1 MGKLN
6 LQGIGKIPK
15 DEDEEMKND
24 NKPQIKQA
32 APPFK
37 MGGGFSLDISKA
49 SKLPSSE
56 DNQQDPTN
64 EMDLK

>member
-37 MGGGFSLDISKA
+37 MAGGFSLDISKA
-49 SKLPSSE
+49 SKLPTSE
-56 DNQQDPTN
+56 DN
-64 EMDLK
+64 

>member
-6 LQGIGKIPK
+6 LQGISKVPK
-15 DEDEEMKND
+15 EEDEEMKND
-24 NKPQIKQA
+24 SVVQGMQAPPQI
-32 APPFK
+32 K

-49 SKLPSSE
+49 TRHTATE

-64 EMDLK
+64 EIDF